1 MSIMI
6 NMENQEKNYYGTR
19 VHIQIS
25 VVAPVMPFVAVL
37 VSQARVRRLVLRV
50 HSVMLTAYLDGKK
63 VQFAFAYPKTR
74 SFLGSNSEVYK
85 HQQQVSIMFIMFCFS

>member
-1 MSIMI
+1 
-6 NMENQEKNYYGTR
+6 
-19 VHIQIS
+19 
-25 VVAPVMPFVAVL
+25 MPFVAVL

-63 VQFAFAYPKTR
+63 VQSAFAYPKTR